1 MATKLQYGRLKFD
14 FYMKLLNSNTF
25 ERIPIDSNT
34 FEYICDYILN
44 CNMQGIYEFSSS
56 DRVRRVEEDLSK
68 ELKELQNAIE
78 ENDFLKVTSSN
89 SQKSFRYVW
98 SLIY

>member
-1 MATKLQYGRLKFD
+1 
-14 FYMKLLNSNTF
+14 
-25 ERIPIDSNT
+25 
-34 FEYICDYILN
+34 
-44 CNMQGIYEFSSS
+44 MQGIYEFSSS

-98 SLIY
+98 SLIYLCLLNILCLYLFTVSIIYF